1 MLIGNEYVM
10 RSFLIAWVMPLL
22 ALFPVT
28 SSHADV
34 GLITAL
40 NSNLGQLVKSLTIQE
55 ISKRAGRE
63 FYSGEIDTV
72 HVVLVRSPMGKVN
85 NAITAQTLLSHY
97 PITSVISIAPAGSVE
112 KRVTIGDIV
121 VATEVYQ
128 HDFGTI
134 KPYGFIWG
142 KVPDGTN
149 RDEPGYSM
157 VDENLRELAL
167 QCGERKKQTRN
178 TVYEGVVVTGDQFIS
193 DPDKK
198 EWLFKKFEAMAVDMG
213 AAAIAQVCYAN
224 GVPFCIVRII
234 TDNSS
239 VNARIDFEKSLPV
252 YQSDIDIPEF
262 VRGLL
267 KGMRDRK

>member
-1 MLIGNEYVM
+1 M
-10 RSFLIAWVMPLL
+10 IAWVMLLL
-22 ALFPVT
+22 ALLHIT
-28 SSHADV
+28 SSHADI

-40 NSNLGQLVKSLTIQE
+40 NSNLDQIVKDLTIQE

-63 FYSGEIDTV
+63 FYLGKMDAL

-97 PITSVISIAPAGSVE
+97 PITSVISIAPAGSIE
-112 KRVTIGDIV
+112 EGVTIGDIII
-121 VATEVYQ
+121 ATKVYQ

-157 VDENLRELAL
+157 VDKNLRELAL
-167 QCGERKKQTRN
+167 QCGKRRKQTRN
-178 TVYEGVVVTGDQFIS
+178 RILEGAVVTGDQFIS
-193 DPDKK
+193 DQDKK
-198 EWLFKKFEAMAVDMG
+198 EWLFKKFRAMAVDMG

-224 GVPFCIVRII
+224 RVPFCIVRII

-239 VNARIDFEKSLPV
+239 VNARIDFEKSIPV

-267 KGMRDRK
+267 HGMRGRK